1 MALTEKQEKQIYD
14 ITDTNEVFIQWI
26 DRESYESITGK
37 EFADD
42 KKWRNFVAEKKD
54 AFANAV
60 SNIVEEV

>member
-37 EFADD
+37 
-42 KKWRNFVAEKKD
+42 
-54 AFANAV
+54 
-60 SNIVEEV
+60 

>member
-14 ITDTNEVFIQWI
+14 ITDTNEVLIQWI

-42 KKWRNFVAEKKD
+42 KEWRNFVAEKKD
-54 AFANAV
+54 DFANAV
-60 SNIVEEV
+60 SNIVEEE

>member
-14 ITDTNEVFIQWI
+14 ITNTNEVFIQWI

>member
-14 ITDTNEVFIQWI
+14 ITDTNEVLIQWI

-42 KKWRNFVAEKKD
+42 KEWRNFVAEKKD
-54 AFANAV
+54 DFANAV